1 MNHPLIEA
9 LEKAGVTVVLM
20 PPDNVKLQP
29 GPSIAPQEVILP
41 LVKEAKRRKPEILE
55 TLRRQEF
62 NRLYALVRAS
72 MSRVAEIYIEGGIEE
87 AKRQGMWPKIL
98 CLEHSIDQALVDLD
112 EARLLGALEALERT
126 WQEVTDKT
134 AQRRRQTPPTR
145 LEATA

>member
-1 MNHPLIEA
+1 MDRVAELLNTASKLGVTVRLHGADKIEA
-9 LEKAGVTVVLM
+9 LVPRRADAEAV
-20 PPDNVKLQP
+20 
-29 GPSIAPQEVILP
+29 A
-41 LVKEAKRRKPEILE
+41 KEIFKHKPRVLE

-72 MSRVAEIYIEGGIEE
+72 MSRVTEIYPEGGIAE

-98 CLEHSIDQALVDLD
+98 GLEHSIDQALVDLD
-112 EARLLGALEALERT
+112 KARLLGALEALERA

-134 AQRRRQTPPTR
+134 AQRRRQNPPR